1 MTFSQLLV
9 QRWLEACRAVGL
21 QPDVIPITWDIGE
34 YDHFKSKRG
43 YAVAVSNGDGTY
55 HIRFAPKI
63 LKAPVHRA
71 DGLIRHE
78 IGHIVDFLVDKPQL
92 NAWADHRGFALP
104 STPERRADAI
114 AECIWLEP
122 VLYDQD
128 TVQST
133 RVGISPRPSHLGL

>member
-1 MTFSQLLV
+1 MFADLLSR
-9 QRWLEACRAVGL
+9 RWMEACEAAGFNA
-21 QPDVIPITWDIGE
+21 DVIHITWDIGP
-34 YDHFKSKRG
+34 YDHFKKKRG

-55 HIRFAPKI
+55 HLRFAEKI
-63 LKAPVHRA
+63 LRAPIHRA

-78 IGHIVDFLVDKPQL
+78 IGHIVDFLAKPKQL
-92 NAWADHRGFALP
+92 DRWAQSRGYRLP

-122 VLYDQD
+122 ILYDHD

-133 RVGISPRPSHLGL
+133 RVGQAPRPEHLGL